1 MRKRYLIGII
11 SIILIF
17 LISIILTFYL
27 KENDNKTGII
37 SLAFDDGY
45 LTQYET
51 VYPEMEK
58 YGFNGTLYLLSGK
71 DLFENRELMSFEQA
85 KEMQDIGW
93 EIGSHSIS
101 HTCFTEINSSK
112 MEMEMND
119 SKNILS
125 SSGLNISSFAYPF
138 GCNNEVSKEI
148 AQRYYDSAR
157 PLEWGYNNLTNI
169 KRYFL
174 SSKWVNKDDSSEEL
188 CSWVN
193 HAKENDLWLILT
205 FHHVGE
211 SVSKPYDY
219 PKNNFEEI
227 LNCINSSG
235 IKVKTVKEVID
246 LYETK
251 D

>member
-1 MRKRYLIGII
+1 MKKKYLIGVI
-11 SIILIF
+11 SLIF

-27 KENDNKTGII
+27 EKNDNKTGII

-45 LTQYET
+45 LTQYEIA
-51 VYPEMEK
+51 YPLMEE
-58 YGFNGTLYLLSGK
+58 YGFNGTAYILAGK
-71 DLFENRELMSFEQA
+71 DTFESRELISFEQA
-85 KEMQDIGW
+85 KEMQNNGW
-93 EIGSHSIS
+93 EIGSHSVN
-101 HTCFTEINSSK
+101 HPCFTEINSSK
-112 MEMEMND
+112 MEMEIKD

-125 SSGLNISSFAYPF
+125 SNDLNISSFAYPS

-148 AQRYYDSAR
+148 VQRYYDSAR
-157 PLEWGYNNLTNI
+157 PLEWGYNNLISI

-174 SSKWVNKDDSSEEL
+174 SSKWVNKDDSLEEL

-193 HAKENDLWLILT
+193 HAKENNLWLILT
-205 FHHVGE
+205 FHYVGG
-211 SVSKPYDY
+211 STPRHYDY
-219 PKNNFEEI
+219 PKDNFEEI

-246 LYETK
+246 SYGTK